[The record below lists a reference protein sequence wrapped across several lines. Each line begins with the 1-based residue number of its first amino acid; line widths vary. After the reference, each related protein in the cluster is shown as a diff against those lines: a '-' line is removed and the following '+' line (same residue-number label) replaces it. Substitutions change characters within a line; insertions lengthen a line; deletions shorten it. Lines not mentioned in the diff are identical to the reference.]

1 MKTSMILALALAA
14 TGGAAAAHVSADLA
28 EAPAGAIQ
36 VVRFRVGHGC
46 HETAATT
53 ALRVE
58 MPAGLASAR
67 PQPKAG
73 WTLSIERDPAGAVKA
88 VQWAGRLPGDQFDEF
103 ALLVKLPADQT
114 SMAFPAVQ
122 TCGAEAE
129 RWTEIRDPTQPD
141 RKLSH
146 PAPTV
151 RLTPP
156 TAAPDG
162 GHHH

>member
-1 MKTSMILALALAA
+1 MMKRIMLGLGLGLT
-14 TGGAAAAHVSADLA
+14 AAAAAQAHVSAEPS
-28 EAPAGAIQ
+28 EAPAGATQ

-53 ALRVE
+53 ALRIE
-58 MPAGLASAR
+58 MPTGLASAR
-67 PQPKAG
+67 PQPKPG
-73 WTLSIERDPAGAVKA
+73 WALAVEHDATGAVKG
-88 VQWAGRLPGDQFDEF
+88 VQWTGRLPGDQFDEF
-103 ALLVKLPADQT
+103 SILVKLPSDQA
-114 SMAFPAVQ
+114 SVAFPAVQ

-129 RWTEIRDPTQPD
+129 RWTETQDPAQPG
-141 RKLSH
+141 RKLGH

-156 TAAPDG
+156 AAPDG

>member
-1 MKTSMILALALAA
+1 MKMSIILALGLAA
-14 TGGAAAAHVSADLA
+14 AAGVAQAHVSAEPA

-53 ALRVE
+53 ALRIE

-67 PQPKAG
+67 PQPKPG
-73 WTLSIERDPAGAVKA
+73 WTLSIEHDAAGAVRA
-88 VQWAGRLPGDQFDEF
+88 VQWTGRLPGDQFDEF
-103 ALLVKLPADQT
+103 AVLVKLPADQA
-114 SMAFPAVQ
+114 SVSFPAVQ
-122 TCGAEAE
+122 TCGEEAE
-129 RWTEIRDPTQPD
+129 RWTEMQDTAQPG

-146 PAPTV
+146 PAPTL
-151 RLTPP
+151 RLTPA
-156 TAAPDG
+156 AAPDS

>member
-1 MKTSMILALALAA
+1 MKTSLTLALVLAA
-14 TGGAAAAHVSADLA
+14 TAGTAAAHVSVDPA
-28 EAPAGAIQ
+28 EAPAGATQ

-53 ALRVE
+53 ALRIE
-58 MPAGLASAR
+58 MPSGLASAR

-88 VQWAGRLPGDQFDEF
+88 VQWTGRLPGDQFDDF
-103 ALLVKLPADQT
+103 ALLVKLPADQA
-114 SMAFPAVQ
+114 SVSFPAVQ

-129 RWTEIRDPTQPD
+129 RWTEIRDPAQPD

-146 PAPTV
+146 PAPSL

-156 TAAPDG
+156 VATPDS